1 MSVAKLK
8 TKDKEER
15 KHAMSAM
22 KIDHDAIKSLAVL
35 LNDTGLTEI
44 EIADGDQRIRVMKQ
58 GMPVQTYAAAPAPVA
73 AAAPVAAVPAA
84 KPENRAGT
92 VKSPMVGTAY
102 LQSEPGAPHFVTK
115 GATVKA
121 GDTLL
126 IIEAMKVMNPIK
138 ADRAGTVTDIFIEDG
153 HPVEFDQPLVVIE

>member
-44 EIADGDQRIRVMKQ
+44 
-58 GMPVQTYAAAPAPVA
+58 
-73 AAAPVAAVPAA
+73 
-84 KPENRAGT
+84 
-92 VKSPMVGTAY
+92 
-102 LQSEPGAPHFVTK
+102 
-115 GATVKA
+115 
-121 GDTLL
+121 
-126 IIEAMKVMNPIK
+126 
-138 ADRAGTVTDIFIEDG
+138 
-153 HPVEFDQPLVVIE
+153 